1 MTAVEQRVVG
11 DDEAGMRLDRW
22 FRVHYPGLANAHLN
36 KLIRKGQVRVDGA
49 RAKPNDR
56 LETGQMIRVPPI
68 RLDAALPV
76 GKRTAPKIRSE
87 DRRMIQERT
96 LFEDNHLLILDK
108 PSGLAVQ
115 GGTATRRHLD
125 GLLMALEAEIGRRW
139 RLVHRLDRD
148 TSGVIVIAKTRDV
161 SARLGKAFQSRS
173 VQKTYWCLTCG
184 VPKPPQGTIDLPLVK
199 SAGPDGDRMRPAR
212 EDAPGADKA
221 ITRFNVLDRVGD
233 RFARVT
239 AKPVTGRQ
247 HQIRAHLAAIGTP
260 IAGDDKYG
268 GDIDLPA
275 SLPRRL
281 HLHARRVRF
290 NHPIDKGQ
298 TVDVTA
304 PLPPH
309 MIESF
314 EFLGLSLEGREGQAD
329 D

>member
-1 MTAVEQRVVG
+1 MTSVEQRVVG
-11 DDEAGMRLDRW
+11 DDEGGMRLDRW
-22 FRVHYPGLANAHLN
+22 FRIHYPGLANAHLN

-49 RAKPNDR
+49 RAKPNHR
-56 LETGQMIRVPPI
+56 LETGQTIRVPPI
-68 RLDAALPV
+68 RLDGVTTAS
-76 GKRTAPKIRSE
+76 KRPAPKIRPE
-87 DRRMIQERT
+87 DRRMIAERT
-96 LFEDNHLLILDK
+96 LFEDDHLLVLDK

-115 GGTATRRHLD
+115 GGTGTRHHLD
-125 GLLMALEAEIGRRW
+125 GMLMALEAETGKRW

-148 TSGVIVIAKTRDV
+148 TSGVIVVAKTRDV

-184 VPKPPQGTIDLPLVK
+184 VPKPPQGTIDLALVK
-199 SAGPDGDRMRPAR
+199 STGPDGDRMRPAR
-212 EDAPGADKA
+212 EDEPNADKA

-233 RFARVT
+233 RFAWVT

-268 GDIDLPA
+268 GEVDLPA

-290 NHPIDKGQ
+290 DHPIEKGRV
-298 TVDVTA
+298 VDVTA

-309 MIESF
+309 MVESF
-314 EFLGLSLEGREGQAD
+314 GFLGISTEVRDGETD

>member
-1 MTAVEQRVVG
+1 MTGVEQRVVG
-11 DDEAGMRLDRW
+11 DDEGGMRLDRW
-22 FRVHYPGLANAHLN
+22 FRVHFPGLANAHLN

-56 LETGQMIRVPPI
+56 LETGQTIRVPPMRLNAGPQGDKPRAARI
-68 RLDAALPV
+68 RP
-76 GKRTAPKIRSE
+76 E
-87 DRRMIQERT
+87 DRRMIAERT
-96 LFEDNHLLILDK
+96 LYEDAHLVVLDK
-108 PSGLAVQ
+108 PAGLAVQ
-115 GGTATRRHLD
+115 GGTGTRHHLD
-125 GLLMALEAEIGRRW
+125 GMLMALEAETGKRW

-184 VPKPPQGTIDLPLVK
+184 VPKPPQGTIDLPLIK
-199 SAGPDGDRMRPAR
+199 SAGPEGERMRAAR
-212 EDAPGADKA
+212 QDEPGADKA

-233 RFARVT
+233 RFAWVT

-260 IAGDDKYG
+260 IAGDDKYS
-268 GDIDLPA
+268 GDAGLPA
-275 SLPRRL
+275 TLPRKL

-290 NHPIDKGQ
+290 DHPIERGG

-309 MIESF
+309 MTESF
-314 EFLGLSLEGREGQAD
+314 GFLGLSVEERHGGGD